1 MQAQAKP
8 DYVVVTDRSG
18 IRYSHPNPAL
28 IGKALKEPVEVLD
41 GNTHVGTDQGSL
53 GSSAN
58 AKAPVRAADGTVIGQ
73 VSVGILKTAENTEVG
88 QQGELIAGYSALV
101 LIVSAAGSLL
111 LARRIKR
118 VTFDLE
124 PSEIASLLQEREA
137 LLHGIREAMIGL
149 DDEDRVTVINAEARR
164 LLDLDQS
171 ILGDR
176 IQDLLPPGRLPD
188 LLTGRLQGTD
198 QVVITDNAVLVVNR
212 MPVTLA
218 GRSIGAVVTLRD
230 RTEVEGLVRDLRSV
244 QGLME
249 ALRAQEHEYANRLHV
264 VDGLLELGDLDQARR
279 FVSGIA
285 DTSNSVGEGLRARIE
300 PPELAALLLAKITL
314 AAEHDVGLAVTEDS
328 RLNQPSLDTS
338 SLLTISGNL
347 IDNAT
352 EAVAAQPLPRRVTVQ
367 LDDSFG
373 IFIAVTDNGP
383 GVPPEKREDV
393 LADGFTTK
401 EARPG
406 MRRGIGWHW

>member
-1 MQAQAKP
+1 M
-8 DYVVVTDRSG
+8 
-18 IRYSHPNPAL
+18 
-28 IGKALKEPVEVLD
+28 KEPVEVLD

-300 PPELAALLLAKITL
+300 PPGRPA
-314 AAEHDVGLAVTEDS
+314 
-328 RLNQPSLDTS
+328 
-338 SLLTISGNL
+338 
-347 IDNAT
+347 
-352 EAVAAQPLPRRVTVQ
+352 
-367 LDDSFG
+367 
-373 IFIAVTDNGP
+373 P
-383 GVPPEKREDV
+383 G
-393 LADGFTTK
+393 
-401 EARPG
+401 
-406 MRRGIGWHW
+406 